1 MSDYRK
7 FIIEVKRVH
16 TGYRLWKRGMD
27 AVTCMAET
35 YKNKRSI
42 YFAASNLLPSE
53 VLMREYAREY
63 HLILIGV
70 DEGGLIHQDF
80 GVFHVNSAGDGS
92 LFKKF
97 SGPSIECY
105 THCLLVTLHRDGGSM
120 ETIFSGEMP
129 FYQPEREIEQ
139 ERSNGMNFEE
149 DCTVDEHWQAA
160 FAAFSEEDA
169 VEIFDAEI
177 DETGARWCRISQIE
191 RLPQSL
197 AACSDCIARYGHYTV
212 GKCED
217 RWFVGVPGRFLQRE
231 QPCREQECFLLWQP
245 IRGGEKYFSDL
256 SELTGQLQEEI
267 FGYWIGGI
275 DRESGEILPL

>member
-160 FAAFSEEDA
+160 
-169 VEIFDAEI
+169 
-177 DETGARWCRISQIE
+177 IE

>member
-1 MSDYRK
+1 
-7 FIIEVKRVH
+7 
-16 TGYRLWKRGMD
+16 
-27 AVTCMAET
+27 
-35 YKNKRSI
+35 
-42 YFAASNLLPSE
+42 
-53 VLMREYAREY
+53 
-63 HLILIGV
+63 
-70 DEGGLIHQDF
+70 
-80 GVFHVNSAGDGS
+80 
-92 LFKKF
+92 
-97 SGPSIECY
+97 
-105 THCLLVTLHRDGGSM
+105 
-120 ETIFSGEMP
+120 MP